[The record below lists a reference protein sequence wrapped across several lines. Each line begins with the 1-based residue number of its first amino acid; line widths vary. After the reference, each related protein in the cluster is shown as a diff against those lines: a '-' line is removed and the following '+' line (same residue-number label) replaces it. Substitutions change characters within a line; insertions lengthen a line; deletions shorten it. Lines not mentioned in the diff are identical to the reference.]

1 MIDLEEHSEELGYD
15 IDFVIEYLTRYG
27 EIPPERL
34 DVIYL
39 GSASDTDERLIVL
52 GKHEAQFTEYQDLV
66 NGVLDYKTVGES
78 ALGVWTL
85 MNEWAWK

>member
-1 MIDLEEHSEELGYD
+1 MTDLEEHSEELGYD

-27 EIPPERL
+27 EIPPKRL

-39 GSASDTDERLIVL
+39 GSASDTDERLIAI
-52 GKHEAQFTEYQDLV
+52 GRHEARFVKYQDLV
-66 NGVLDYKTVGES
+66 NGLLDYKTIGENT
-78 ALGVWTL
+78 LEEWTL